1 MINYGSKTISV
12 INKII
17 FIEALNMSKII
28 GITYDLKSDWQGT
41 KDDPIDASAE
51 LDGHKTIECIKS
63 ALESVGHKVILI
75 GGARQLIGRQANHDL
90 KMDIVFNISEGF
102 KGRNRESQVPAILDL
117 YGIPFVGA
125 DALTLGV
132 TLDKVMAKKCFI
144 ADGIPTAR
152 YFKATMEDD
161 LAELNTIGYPLFVK
175 TLHEGTSKG
184 ITQHSRVEDFDQLK
198 KQVEHICRNYD
209 QPALV
214 EEFIKGTEFTV
225 GVIGN
230 EPPQAMPVVQ
240 YAMSGQTNLGNE
252 FYSYRHVAEKLV
264 EHICPAPIDGKLAR
278 RLQDLAVRTYR
289 SVDCRDFGRVD
300 FRVDEAG
307 DPYVLEINP
316 LPNLSPDDVFMLFG
330 QVVGMSYNQIINKIM
345 DEALKRLGLIREDA
359 YKK

>member
-1 MINYGSKTISV
+1 
-12 INKII
+12 
-17 FIEALNMSKII
+17 MSKII
-28 GITYDLKSDWQGT
+28 GITYDLKSDWQGG
-41 KDDPIDASAE
+41 KDDPVDAAAE
-51 LDGHKTIECIKS
+51 LDGHRTIECIKS
-63 ALESVGHKVILI
+63 ALESAGHKVILI
-75 GGARQLIGRQANHDL
+75 GGARQLISRQASHDL
-90 KMDIVFNISEGF
+90 KVDIVFNISEGF

-117 YGIPFVGA
+117 YDIPFVGA
-125 DALTLGV
+125 DALSLGV

-152 YFKATMEDD
+152 YFKAIMDDD
-161 LAELNTIGYPLFVK
+161 LSRLNTIGFPLFVK

-184 ITQHSRVEDFDQLK
+184 ITQSSRVENLEQLK
-198 KQVEHICRNYD
+198 AQVEHICLNYK

-230 EPPQAMPVVQ
+230 NPPKAMPVVQ
-240 YAMSGQTNLGNE
+240 YAIAGKTDLGNE

-278 RLQDLAVRTYR
+278 RLQELALQAYR

-307 DPYVLEINP
+307 CPYVLEINP
-316 LPNLSPDDVFMLFG
+316 LPNLNPDDVFVLFG
-330 QVVGMSYNQIINKIM
+330 QAVGMSYDQIINKIM
-345 DEALKRLGLIREDA
+345 DEALERSGLIREDA